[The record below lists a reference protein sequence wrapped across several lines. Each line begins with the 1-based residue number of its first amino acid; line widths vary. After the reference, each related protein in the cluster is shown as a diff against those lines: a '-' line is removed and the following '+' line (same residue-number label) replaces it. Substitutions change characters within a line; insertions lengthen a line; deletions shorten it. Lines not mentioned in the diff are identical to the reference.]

1 MFYIALLFLI
11 LLIGVAL
18 VMVVQNQAA
27 LLSSI
32 HLTFF
37 SWHLPGIP
45 VFLLCLL
52 GAFLGGLLLYVVSS
66 FSARRDAQE
75 IKKLRA
81 RVEELEKAQKRS
93 PSSSL
98 SANFA
103 PPVVPIPG
111 FSPSGPL
118 RPSGS
123 LGSSSFSGSSGP
135 LGQGQS
141 LPNSLRNLSPSASGS
156 NLSLPSRQFPPLP
169 QTGDGGRPPFPYQ

>member
-1 MFYIALLFLI
+1 VFYLALLFLI
-11 LLIGVAL
+11 FLIGVAL
-18 VMVVQNQAA
+18 LMVVQNPGT
-27 LLSSI
+27 LMSSI
-32 HLTFF
+32 HLTLF

-66 FSARRDAQE
+66 FSARRDAEE
-75 IKKLRA
+75 IKELRA
-81 RVEELEKAQKRS
+81 QVEELKKAQKRS

-118 RPSGS
+118 QP
-123 LGSSSFSGSSGP
+123 SGP
-135 LGQGQS
+135 LGSSGFSGPPGQGQALPSS
-141 LPNSLRNLSPSASGS
+141 LHKLSPSASAS
-156 NLSLPSRQFPPLP
+156 NLSLPSRQFPPSP
-169 QTGDGGRPPFPYQ
+169 QTGSGTRPPFPHQ